1 MKKLY
6 KICLLIL
13 VMTSS
18 TLVAQQVKQQRAD
31 RLFNNF
37 SFVDAIEVYKD
48 LVDKDYNADYAKNE
62 ELLTATFY

>member
-1 MKKLY
+1 
-6 KICLLIL
+6 
-13 VMTSS
+13 MTSS

-48 LVDKDYNADYAKNE
+48 LVDKDYNADYAKMKNC
-62 ELLTATFY
+62 

>member
-13 VMTSS
+13 LMTSS

-31 RLFNNF
+31 RLFTTF

-48 LVDKDYNADYAKNE
+48 LVEKDYNADYAKE